1 MIAVYKILRTSNI
14 EGNNSAISFS
24 FPFKKSKKLA
34 FSKQKSS
41 SITNIKHS
49 NPFAVPLLADSS
61 VSKNIIML
69 IIAYMVKTQNAIV
82 DSVRNLRIIMNI
94 MQKIGVKANVAFWFD
109 IETRLH

>member
-1 MIAVYKILRTSNI
+1 
-14 EGNNSAISFS
+14 
-24 FPFKKSKKLA
+24 
-34 FSKQKSS
+34 
-41 SITNIKHS
+41 
-49 NPFAVPLLADSS
+49 
-61 VSKNIIML
+61 ML